1 VPDDP
6 DPIETNAGSNPE
18 ILKKTG
24 VNYTGTMGT
33 STRVRRMGAKILK

>member
-6 DPIETNAGSNPE
+6 NPIETNAGSNPE

-33 STRVRRMGAKILK
+33 SARVWGVDTKILK